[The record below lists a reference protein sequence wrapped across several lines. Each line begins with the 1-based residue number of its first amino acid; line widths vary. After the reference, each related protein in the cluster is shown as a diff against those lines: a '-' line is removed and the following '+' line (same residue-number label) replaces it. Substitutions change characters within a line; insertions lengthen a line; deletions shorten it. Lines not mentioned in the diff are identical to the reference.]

1 MFKSDLF
8 PICFSLK
15 SPYVPMKPSITSR
28 ELLAEVG
35 VSIEDIPE
43 IPLCYRPLLITSV
56 ITFVSAKKFQKALTS
71 RGVELSSR
79 DVLEWQYATREWLG
93 LPKAGRGKPSD
104 EYRNEVKKWLQDNGN
119 PTLEEIDA
127 GWVPAHRREDYA
139 LQLTK
144 FFARCQEIVRRFRVE
159 LASLNAAKND
169 DEIRLLL
176 SRYLNQENIME
187 LLDGK
192 NWIRFDAPPPSS
204 DVHIVG
210 KVGQEIRSGLNAGS

>member
-8 PICFSLK
+8 PICFNLK
-15 SPYVPMKPSITSR
+15 SPHVPMSKSITSR

-35 VSIEDIPE
+35 VSIEDKPE

-56 ITFVSAKKFQKALTS
+56 ITFVSAKKFQKALND
-71 RGVELSSR
+71 RGNEVSSR
-79 DVLEWQYATREWLG
+79 DVLEWQCATREWLG
-93 LPKAGRGKPSD
+93 LPKAGRGKPTD
-104 EYRNEVKKWLQDNGN
+104 AYRNKIKKWLQENGN

-127 GWVPAHRREDYA
+127 GWMPAHRREDHA
-139 LQLTK
+139 LQIPN
-144 FFARCQEIVRRFRVE
+144 FFSRSQEIVRRFRVE

-169 DEIRLLL
+169 EEIRLLL

-192 NWIRFDAPPPSS
+192 NWIRFDPPPPCA
-204 DVHIVG
+204 DDQIVG
-210 KVGQEIRSGLNAGS
+210 KVGQETRSGLNAGS